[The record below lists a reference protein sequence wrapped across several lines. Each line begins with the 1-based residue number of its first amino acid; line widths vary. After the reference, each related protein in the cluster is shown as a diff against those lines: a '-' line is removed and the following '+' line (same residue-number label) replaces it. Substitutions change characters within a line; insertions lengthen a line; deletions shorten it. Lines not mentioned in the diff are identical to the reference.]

1 MLRSEHELFE
11 HQYYE
16 RTLDLSIKELEV
28 ERSNFSITMS
38 VAALIAGF
46 ASSIIVGP
54 LTIDIGPLMLKV
66 GVYLCTVLCIACEC
80 YSILVAAICMIR
92 GPDLAYRGASRKSVQ
107 KAVDAMVAER
117 PLVFWSFIAGL
128 MLFFLAA
135 IGLVWVK
142 LGVEGNELRSWYST
156 AFPMPP
162 ECHTVLRR
170 SFHSAGT
177 RGVLG
182 IDELLPGAPGGVVTL
197 YRRVAATVLSVLV
210 ACIMVLYTQTLMRLM
225 LDTFNDEPDED
236 VDVQGMPGQSAVPGQ
251 GPGSQFQSANQ
262 FSYRPPV

>member
-54 LTIDIGPLMLKV
+54 LTIDVGPLMLKV

-142 LGVEGNELRSWYST
+142 LGVEGCALRSW
-156 AFPMPP
+156 
-162 ECHTVLRR
+162 E
-170 SFHSAGT
+170 
-177 RGVLG
+177 
-182 IDELLPGAPGGVVTL
+182 
-197 YRRVAATVLSVLV
+197 AATVLSVLV

-236 VDVQGMPGQSAVPGQ
+236 LDLQGQLGQPAVPSQ

-262 FSYRPPV
+262 FSYRPPVVSHHRNPSADNRPPPRPPPGPPSNDAKQVVKEVVFNR